1 MHGRTWCHDAPRV
14 TTIFFICFSSL
25 SSIIAL
31 RCSCVSQGP
40 AKQDSTPPNEL
51 VRRVVEN
58 ELKAEQEDHSHWSFR
73 ETIQKPNGRTEV
85 DEVVE
90 TSSGDLKLPIQIDGH
105 ELTASEREKSEKQL
119 GHNPQ
124 ALRKS
129 LRDKDQDT
137 ERSQR
142 MLKMLPDAFNFSYV
156 GRLGDLVQLSFTP
169 NPKFHPSS
177 HEAEVFYAMEGNIWL
192 NEKQNRLAE
201 ISGRLMK
208 QVKFGG
214 GFLGHLDKGGTFEV
228 KQSEVTPGYWELTVL
243 KVEMQGKALFF
254 KTISV
259 HQDYSHT
266 ELRRVPDDLTIAQAL
281 ELLRKQAVSNKVSQH

>member
-14 TTIFFICFSSL
+14 TTICFICFSSL
-25 SSIIAL
+25 SLIIAL
-31 RCSCVSQGP
+31 RCLCVAQDP
-40 AKQDSTPPNEL
+40 AKQHSTPPNEL

-73 ETIQKPNGRTEV
+73 ETIQKPNDRTEV
-85 DEVVE
+85 DKVVE
-90 TSSGDLKLPIQIDGH
+90 TSSGDLKLPLQIDGH

-119 GHNPQ
+119 GRNLQ

-129 LRDKDQDT
+129 LRDKDQDM

-142 MLKMLPDAFNFSYV
+142 LLQMLPDAFNFRYV

-169 NPKFHPSS
+169 SPKFHPSG
-177 HEAEVFYAMEGNIWL
+177 HEAEVFHAMEGNVWL
-192 NEKQNRLAE
+192 DEKQNRLAE
-201 ISGRLMK
+201 ISGRLIK

-214 GFLGHLDKGGTFEV
+214 GFLGHLDKGGTFDV
-228 KQSEVTPGYWELTVL
+228 KQSEVAPGYWELTVL

-254 KTISV
+254 KTIGV
-259 HQDYSHT
+259 HQDYRHT
-266 ELRRVPDDLTIAQAL
+266 EFRRVPDDLTIAQAV